1 MAFFKYIFS
10 TEKLTEQLKEFKEF
24 TNHWPHLEV
33 WIQVFQP
40 SKHLKK
46 KKKKKKKKWK
56 IEEMEGQ
63 NGLCENNEDAEV
75 ISLEKINLRYIIYAP
90 LSISLPFL
98 WNSPLKK
105 FKVAKSPL

>member
-1 MAFFKYIFS
+1 
-10 TEKLTEQLKEFKEF
+10 
-24 TNHWPHLEV
+24 
-33 WIQVFQP
+33 
-40 SKHLKK
+40 
-46 KKKKKKKKWK
+46 
-56 IEEMEGQ
+56 MEGQ

>member
-10 TEKLTEQLKEFKEF
+10 MEKLAEQLKEFKEF
-24 TNHWPHLEV
+24 TNHWPHHEV

-40 SKHLKK
+40 SKH
-46 KKKKKKKKWK
+46 KKKKKWK
-56 IEEMEGQ
+56 TEEMEGQ
-63 NGLCENNEDAEV
+63 NGLCEKNEDAEV